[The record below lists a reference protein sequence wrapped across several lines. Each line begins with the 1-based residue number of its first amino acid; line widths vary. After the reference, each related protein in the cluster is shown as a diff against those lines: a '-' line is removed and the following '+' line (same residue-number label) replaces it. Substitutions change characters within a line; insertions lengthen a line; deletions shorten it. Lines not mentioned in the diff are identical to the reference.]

1 MRNRVGVILFLALAS
16 GLLAAFL
23 AFRFLRQP
31 AMPGVVQA
39 AEAPTVGVVLAAQ
52 DLEPGQMVTQQD
64 IRMVDWPAGSVPEGF
79 STSPD
84 EVVGRGVILPIRIN
98 EPLLSTK
105 LASRE
110 GGAGLQA
117 TIAPG
122 ERGVAVRVNEI
133 VGIAGW
139 IRAGMRVDVLVT
151 LDQGSNIDEPIT
163 KLVLQDVLVLGIG
176 QNLVRT
182 EQDEPLPGQVV
193 ILAVYP
199 DEAEQ
204 LTLMATKG
212 SIQLA
217 LRNSLDRDTVDTRGV
232 VARELIAGRRA
243 PTSSGPRRVV
253 PRQPSSVTVEV
264 YRGSDRKVEAV
275 DPGSSGGGDGGG
287 GS

>member
-31 AMPGVVQA
+31 TVPGVVQA
-39 AEAPTVGVVLAAQ
+39 AEAPTVGVVLATR
-52 DLEPGQMVTQQD
+52 DLEPGQQVTQQD
-64 IRMVDWPAGSVPEGF
+64 IRLVDWPAGSLPEGF

-84 EVVGRGVILPIRIN
+84 EVVGRGVIQPIRIN
-98 EPLLSTK
+98 EPLLSSK
-105 LASRE
+105 LASPE

-151 LDQGSNIDEPIT
+151 LDQGSNITEPIT

-193 ILAVYP
+193 ILAVDP

-232 VARELIAGRRA
+232 VARELVAGRRA
-243 PTSSGPRRVV
+243 PAPSGPVRVV
-253 PRQPSSVTVEV
+253 PRQPSNVTVEV
-264 YRGSDRKVEAV
+264 FRRGQAKDVVNVPPDGR
-275 DPGSSGGGDGGG
+275 GGG